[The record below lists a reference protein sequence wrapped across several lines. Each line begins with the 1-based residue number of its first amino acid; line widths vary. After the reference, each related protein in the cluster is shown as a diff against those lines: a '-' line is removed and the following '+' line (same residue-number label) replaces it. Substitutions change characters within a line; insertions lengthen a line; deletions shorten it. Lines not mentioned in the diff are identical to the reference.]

1 MLRTRVRPAALLC
14 RGGFLLLFAAFSSPL
29 HSQAVPASSS
39 SAAGSMLP
47 ATTVKSDAAAIQA
60 MQNIMAQSGG
70 EAAWRGIR
78 SVEETFSV
86 LGAGEKTPHVMLL
99 LDDWSL
105 DTTRYRR
112 KVQGQSAP
120 PTDHNGASTFPVN
133 NAGATQLVAPELD
146 QARVLVGRL
155 PAAAAEVML
164 RRTEYVLKISKSQ
177 TCKSGDICVDVYRT
191 QNSTL
196 PPSLDQQWKI
206 SGTTGL
212 PITVR
217 YQTSTV
223 GHVAGPVWRE
233 VYFLQYATEEG
244 LVVPV
249 SIGMNLRGQRQTWT
263 FVSLKK
269 NAEFDIPK
277 FDQEVAQ

>member
-1 MLRTRVRPAALLC
+1 
-14 RGGFLLLFAAFSSPL
+14 
-29 HSQAVPASSS
+29 
-39 SAAGSMLP
+39 MLP
-47 ATTVKSDAAAIQA
+47 STTVKSDSAAIQV
-60 MQNIMAQSGG
+60 MRNVMAQSGG
-70 EAAWRGIR
+70 ETAWREIR
-78 SVEETFSV
+78 SVEESFSV
-86 LGAGEKTPHVMLL
+86 LGTGEQTPHVMLL

-112 KVQGQSAP
+112 KVQGQSTP
-120 PTDHNGASTFPVN
+120 PSDHSGASTFPVN
-133 NAGATQLVAPELD
+133 NAEATKLVAPEFD
-146 QARVLVGRL
+146 QARVLVSRL

-164 RRTEYVLKISKSQ
+164 RRKEYVLKISQ
-177 TCKSGDICVDVYRT
+177 MQICKGKDVCIDVYRSRGFT
-191 QNSTL
+191 Q

-223 GHVAGPVWRE
+223 GHVAGSIWRE
-233 VYFLQYATEEG
+233 VYFLKYATEEG

-249 SIGMNLRGQRQTWT
+249 SIGLNLRGQRQTWT

-269 NAEFDIPK
+269 NPGFDIPK
-277 FDQEVAQ
+277 FDSEVAQ

>member
-1 MLRTRVRPAALLC
+1 MLRTFVRPAALLC
-14 RGGFLLLFAAFSSPL
+14 RSGSLLLFAALSSPL
-29 HSQAVPASSS
+29 FSQAVPAFSPSATGSTSSE
-39 SAAGSMLP
+39 
-47 ATTVKSDAAAIQA
+47 TTVQSDTAAIQA
-60 MQNIMAQSGG
+60 MHNVMAQSGG
-70 EAAWRGIR
+70 EAAWRGIH
-78 SVEETFSV
+78 STEESFSA

-112 KVQGQSAP
+112 KVQGQSTP
-120 PTDHNGASTFPVN
+120 PSDHSGASTFPVN
-133 NAGATQLVAPELD
+133 NAEATKLAAPEFD
-146 QARVLVGRL
+146 QARVLASRL

-164 RRTEYVLKISKSQ
+164 RRSEYVLKISKSQ
-177 TCKSGDICVDVYRT
+177 FCKGSDICIDVYRT
-191 QNSTL
+191 RGSTQ

-223 GHVAGPVWRE
+223 GPVAGPIWRE
-233 VYFLQYATEEG
+233 VYFLKYATEEG

-249 SIGMNLRGQRQTWT
+249 SIGLNLRGQRQTWT

-269 NAEFDIPK
+269 SPGIDIMK